1 MATGLRL
8 GRLLVLL
15 PLLAACG
22 GKSSTIVRESSGGSS
37 SGGSGAVAGTSANA
51 GSGGV
56 VNECT
61 RYDDESP
68 IGVNVTL
75 INKTSQPLYLGQQ
88 MTTCGVAPLF
98 SVEAAGGKP
107 LPSVGDC
114 RVSCAGARGGIGGCP
129 AICLFPNSVKLEPGE
144 GHYTTWDSL
153 YAVQASLPPRCLS
166 YEGAQGEQPCTQA
179 KRVAAGDYTFRA
191 VAALEVD
198 CSMTSGNAMC
208 GACTPDANG
217 GCTISGGIIG
227 GQNYAAEAT
236 ATLDVSYG
244 YSDPAAS
251 SSPGAGDA
259 AGALPTP
266 EIELIFTE

>member
-1 MATGLRL
+1 M
-8 GRLLVLL
+8 LV

-22 GKSSTIVRESSGGSS
+22 GKSSSIDHDGGGGSS
-37 SGGSGAVAGTSANA
+37 SGGSGAVAGTSSNA
-51 GSGGV
+51 GSGGT

-75 INKTSQPLYLGQQ
+75 INKTSQTLYLGQQ
-88 MTTCGVAPLF
+88 MSTCGVAPLF
-98 SVEAAGGKP
+98 SVEPSGGKP
-107 LPSVGDC
+107 LQSVGDC

-129 AICLFPNSVKLEPGE
+129 AICLFPNSVKLAPGE
-144 GHYTTWDSL
+144 SHYATWDSL
-153 YAVQASLPPRCLS
+153 YPSQASLPQRCLS
-166 YEGAQGEQPCTQA
+166 FEGAPDEQPCTQA
-179 KRVAAGDYTFRA
+179 KRIDAGDYTFRA

-198 CSMTSGNAMC
+198 CSMTSGTAMC

-227 GQNYAAEAT
+227 GQNYTAEAT

-244 YSDPAAS
+244 YTDPAAS
-251 SSPGAGDA
+251 SNPGAGDA
-259 AGALPTP
+259 ATGALPTAQ
-266 EIELIFTE
+266 IELIFTE